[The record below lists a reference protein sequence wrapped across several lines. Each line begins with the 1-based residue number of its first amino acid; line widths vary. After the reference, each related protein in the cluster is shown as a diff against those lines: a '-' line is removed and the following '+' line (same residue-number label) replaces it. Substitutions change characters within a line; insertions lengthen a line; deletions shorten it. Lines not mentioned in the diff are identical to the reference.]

1 MVCLL
6 SFDLNNLELIT
17 TKKHLASWTK
27 RLDKSKSFCCDT
39 ETTGLDAMAVDLVG
53 VAVAVEEAG
62 KIEGAYIP
70 VGHHEELGRQLSY
83 TETLYYLAPLIKTKQ
98 TVWHNAAY
106 DMLVLG
112 QPRYGVEF
120 GSVHDSMFMA
130 YALFGD
136 QLPSQGMDYLSER
149 FLGHKTIKFS
159 DVVLN
164 RPGRHDFRDVPL
176 PEACQYAAEDTVIT
190 LALAKLF
197 QQALKDQGLWEV
209 YNRDRQLLHVQYDMK
224 STGVKVNGP
233 KLLGLGNEWL
243 PKLCK
248 LRDEA
253 QKIAGWEF
261 NLGSP
266 LQVKQVFQ
274 ERGLDLPVDRKTG
287 KESTDKAA
295 LERLAGDPLVDILL
309 EHRKLSKLKSAFV
322 DALPKKI
329 RTDTGRVHPDHK
341 MTRTV
346 TGRLACADPN
356 TQQIPTRTPEGKSI
370 KEAFIEDPGYKLWCL
385 DYSQIELRV
394 AAHVS
399 EDPVLAKAYLDD
411 LDVHSLTAST
421 IRGLPLDQVT
431 DDQRSVAKTA
441 NFLVLYG
448 GREKRLA
455 QQAKIGMDE
464 AWDFLQ
470 EHERS
475 LARFYE
481 WKEEAVDI
489 ARQQG
494 CVYTIFGRRV
504 PLPFI
509 NSKDREKQSHNER
522 LAISGIIQGSA
533 ADLIRF
539 GMVKTRTLLKAN
551 PKWGAMLLLQVHD
564 ELVGRAKTAYVDV
577 CADEVQKVMITAA
590 DDLVKWKVPIKSSK
604 KTGFNWKEAK

>member
-1 MVCLL
+1 ML

-17 TKKHLASWTK
+17 TKKHLASWVR
-27 RLDKSKSFCCDT
+27 RLDKAKSFCCDT
-39 ETTGLDAMAVDLVG
+39 ETTGLDAMSVDLVG
-53 VAVAVEEAG
+53 VALAVEEAG

-70 VGHHEELGRQLSY
+70 VSHHGAKQLP
-83 TETLYYLAPLIKTKQ
+83 TLDVLEDLAPLIKTKP

-136 QLPSQGMDYLSER
+136 QLPSQGMDYLSDR

-164 RPGRHDFRDVPL
+164 RPGRKDFRDVPL

-197 QQALKDQGLWEV
+197 QQALRDQGLWEV
-209 YNRDRQLLHVQYDMK
+209 YNRDRLLLPVQYDMK
-224 STGVKVNGP
+224 RTGVKVDGP
-233 KLLGLGNEWL
+233 KLIGLGSDWT
-243 PKLCK
+243 PKLKK
-248 LRDEA
+248 LEA
-253 QKIAGWEF
+253 GAYEIAGGSF

-266 LQVKQVFQ
+266 AQVKEVLLS
-274 ERGLDLPVDRKTG
+274 RGLDLPVDRKTG

-295 LERLAGDPLVDILL
+295 LEKLAGDPLVDILI

-341 MTRTV
+341 FTRTV

-356 TQQIPTRTPEGKSI
+356 TQQIPTRTAEGRAV
-370 KEAFIEDPGYKLWCL
+370 KEAFIEEHGYKLWCL

-399 EDPVLAKAYLDD
+399 EDPVLTKAYLDD
-411 LDVHSLTAST
+411 LDVHALTAST
-421 IRGLPLDQVT
+421 IRQIPLEQVT

-481 WKEEAVDI
+481 WKDEAVDI

-504 PLPFI
+504 PLPYI
-509 NSKDREKQSHNER
+509 NSKDSEKRSHNER

-539 GMVKTRTLLKAN
+539 GMVKTRTLLRAN
-551 PKWGAMLLLQVHD
+551 PKWGATLLLQVHD
-564 ELVGRAKTAYVDV
+564 ELVGRAKIKYVDV
-577 CADEVQKVMITAA
+577 CADEVQKVMISAA
-590 DDLVKWKVPIKSSK
+590 DDLVEWKVPIKSSK